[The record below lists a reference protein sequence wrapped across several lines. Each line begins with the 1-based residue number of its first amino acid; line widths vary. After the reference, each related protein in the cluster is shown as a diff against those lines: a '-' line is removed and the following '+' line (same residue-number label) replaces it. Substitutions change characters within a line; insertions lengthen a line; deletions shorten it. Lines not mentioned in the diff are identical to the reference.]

1 MGYIAGI
8 GGANVDIHGRADA
21 PLVMRDSNPGT
32 LHLSMGGVM
41 RNILDNA
48 ARLGSSVKLA
58 SVVGDD
64 PYGRMLRE
72 GCASLGMDTGYLR
85 VRPGHHSSSYISV
98 LDDDGDMIVAMS
110 DMHIV
115 KELNGDFVAEC
126 LPMLNGADLVVCDG
140 NLSPA
145 ALEALARLCTRPLYM
160 DPVSTSW
167 ARQTEPYL
175 GAFDTIKPNRQEM
188 EVLAGMPIHT
198 EAELDAACDAV
209 LARGVRQV
217 FVSLGRDGLY
227 YKGPEG
233 TLHGRCHGFDGCV
246 NATGAGDATM
256 AGIVRANQLGC
267 SALQTMRIALG
278 AGLVAIS
285 CDDTINPAMSMEAIE
300 HMIKEYVE

>member
-48 ARLGSSVKLA
+48 QRLGSRAKIA

-72 GCASLGMDTGYLR
+72 GCAALGMDTEYLR
-85 VRPGHHSSSYISV
+85 VRPGHQSSSYISV

-115 KELNGDFVAEC
+115 KELNGEFVMEC
-126 LPMLNGADLVVCDG
+126 LPMLNGAELVVCDG
-140 NLSPA
+140 NLSSA
-145 ALEALARLCTRPLYM
+145 ALEALARHCTRPLYM

-167 ARQTEPYL
+167 AKGVEPYL

-188 EVLAGMPIHT
+188 EILAGMPIHT
-198 EAELDAACDAV
+198 EEELDRACDLV
-209 LARGVRQV
+209 LARGVRRV

-233 TLHGRCHGFDGCV
+233 ALRGQSHGFCGCV
-246 NATGAGDATM
+246 NATGAGDSTM
-256 AGIVRANQLGC
+256 AGIVRASQLGYD
-267 SALQTMRIALG
+267 AEKTLQTALG
-278 AGLVAIS
+278 AGLVTIS
-285 CDDTINPAMSMEAIE
+285 CDDTISPAMSMEAIE
-300 HMIKEYVE
+300 QMIKEYVL